1 MKQLDDLS
9 KKFSKLK
16 KQEKIL
22 LMVCAAVLAIFPV
35 WSYGFD
41 PAMQKYR
48 EAVKSAEEYGAKIE
62 ELSQK
67 SDELASG
74 AGISIN
80 DQFKQQIAE
89 LEKKLAAK
97 NEELKK
103 TLTGLVPPT
112 EMTDMLQNIM
122 SGMDGIAVKEL
133 KNLPPENLAVSPDG
147 GGVFRHVLHMEIS
160 GGYTDLMRFVG
171 ALETLPQKFYWKK
184 ISLQGD
190 PKEYPR
196 STLVLEIYTL
206 SVSEEFISVS

>member
-1 MKQLDDLS
+1 MLDSVIKVSVLS
-9 KKFSKLK
+9 
-16 KQEKIL
+16 
-22 LMVCAAVLAIFPV
+22 AAVLLTACSGHV
-35 WSYGFD
+35 D
-41 PAMQKYR
+41 PT
-48 EAVKSAEEYGAKIE
+48 EA
-62 ELSQK
+62 
-67 SDELASG
+67 
-74 AGISIN
+74 
-80 DQFKQQIAE
+80 
-89 LEKKLAAK
+89 
-97 NEELKK
+97 KK

>member
-1 MKQLDDLS
+1 
-9 KKFSKLK
+9 
-16 KQEKIL
+16 
-22 LMVCAAVLAIFPV
+22 
-35 WSYGFD
+35 
-41 PAMQKYR
+41 
-48 EAVKSAEEYGAKIE
+48 
-62 ELSQK
+62 
-67 SDELASG
+67 
-74 AGISIN
+74 
-80 DQFKQQIAE
+80 
-89 LEKKLAAK
+89 
-97 NEELKK
+97 
-103 TLTGLVPPT
+103 
-112 EMTDMLQNIM
+112 MTDMLQNIM